1 MLKTCLLYTIY
12 IKIYLWINFKEDEGG
27 SEEDVC
33 PVRMYTL
40 LFFFCIPYLVMFFH
54 TSIYCLFFFTLDCKC
69 SMLMIHIRTS
79 TYCEKV

>member
-27 SEEDVC
+27 SEEDVF
-33 PVRMYTL
+33 PVRVYTL

-54 TSIYCLFFFTLDCKC
+54 TSIYCLFFLHWTANVLC
-69 SMLMIHIRTS
+69 L
-79 TYCEKV
+79 